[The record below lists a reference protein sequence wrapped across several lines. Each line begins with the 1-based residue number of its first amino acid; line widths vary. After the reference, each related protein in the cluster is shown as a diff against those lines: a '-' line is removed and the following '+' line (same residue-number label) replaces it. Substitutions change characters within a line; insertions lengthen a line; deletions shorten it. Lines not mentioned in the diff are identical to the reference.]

1 MGEVRWQQ
9 GDGLLEDGMRGAGSK
24 AYGPGSRAQGRG
36 RVRGSERAEHLL
48 AMARRVEPR
57 YRWVSHTESRANV
70 EVHGVA
76 RSVEGVADVGLK
88 TQLERLDPSAGE

>member
-1 MGEVRWQQ
+1 MACSRTGCAVQ
-9 GDGLLEDGMRGAGSK
+9 GPRPTGQ
-24 AYGPGSRAQGRG
+24 GPGPKVEVA
-36 RVRGSERAEHLL
+36 VRGSERAEHLL

-76 RSVEGVADVGLK
+76 RSVEGVADVGLRTK
-88 TQLERLDPSAGE
+88 LERLDPSAGE

>member
-1 MGEVRWQQ
+1 
-9 GDGLLEDGMRGAGSK
+9 
-24 AYGPGSRAQGRG
+24 
-36 RVRGSERAEHLL
+36 
-48 AMARRVEPR
+48 MARRVEPR